1 MESWRQPPGC
11 WVLEKILVW
20 TAQWGYREIVYH
32 NMRHSSWYCSLH
44 KARESAFERSFQ
56 VGFVEVCQ
64 VLALPGSQEASARID
79 WPLAESSM
87 LNWTPLENLP
97 PFHSRQIDN
106 VESVAGGQRG
116 DSCRIEM
123 QLS

>member
-1 MESWRQPPGC
+1 VR
-11 WVLEKILVW
+11 
-20 TAQWGYREIVYH
+20 
-32 NMRHSSWYCSLH
+32 
-44 KARESAFERSFQ
+44 
-56 VGFVEVCQ
+56 Q

-97 PFHSRQIDN
+97 PFQIDI
-106 VESVAGGQRG
+106 VGSVAGGQRG
-116 DSCRIEM
+116 DSCRILM